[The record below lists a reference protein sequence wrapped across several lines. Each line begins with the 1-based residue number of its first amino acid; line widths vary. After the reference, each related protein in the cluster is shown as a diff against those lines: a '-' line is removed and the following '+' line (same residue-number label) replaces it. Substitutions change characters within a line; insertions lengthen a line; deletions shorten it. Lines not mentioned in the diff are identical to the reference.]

1 MIDRNE
7 VQKVYDTAPQ
17 RVKDL
22 VDSNEVFDAFH
33 VIRKKYN
40 LHLDHA
46 DNLAMVINALVLE
59 MYPFEKLKDLLL
71 EAMRSVDE
79 GTRND
84 IIKDIDLLIFKPLR
98 DKLVAETK
106 AVEKPKTG
114 IQGVSTARIQGVE
127 MKLRSIPEVEI
138 PPVPKVEQVQV
149 TEQKVV
155 TPPTPTQ
162 SVIAQKLGV
171 RPVGGEIGPNVLR
184 QDTPQPDPKTPR
196 YHGSDPYREAPE

>member
-7 VQKVYDTAPQ
+7 VQKVYDAAPQ

-71 EAMRSVDE
+71 DAMRSVDE

-106 AVEKPKTG
+106 APEKPKTG
-114 IQGVSTARIQGVE
+114 IQGVSAAKIQGVE
-127 MKLRSIPEVEI
+127 MKLRSIPEVDI
-138 PPVPKVEQVQV
+138 PPLPKVESAQVV
-149 TEQKVV
+149 EQKVV
-155 TPPTPTQ
+155 PLSTPTQ

-171 RPVGGEIGPNVLR
+171 RPVGGEIGPNVLK
-184 QDTPQPDPKTPR
+184 QDAPQPEPKAPR

>member
-7 VQKVYDTAPQ
+7 VQKVYDAAPQ

-71 EAMRSVDE
+71 DAMRSVDE

-106 AVEKPKTG
+106 VEEKPKAG
-114 IQGVSTARIQGVE
+114 IQGVSAAKIQGVE
-127 MKLRSIPEVEI
+127 VKLRSIPEVEI
-138 PPVPKVEQVQV
+138 PPIPKVEPSPVL
-149 TEQKVV
+149 EQKVV
-155 TPPTPTQ
+155 TPPAPTQ

-171 RPVGGEIGPNVLR
+171 RPVGGEIGPNVLK
-184 QDTPQPDPKTPR
+184 QDVQPEPKAPR